1 MAYYG
6 TGTKEAILASLD
18 TAINT
23 VAGIEFVD
31 YQRIWE
37 DGIDYDKCPG
47 VFINDVRTDKKPLLK
62 DIIRNDF
69 SIGLVLIVYVEDDED
84 LSTKMNEFMEL
95 VKAPIMDDPYR
106 KHEGEFNA
114 YSTFIAAVATDQGSH
129 HPQGVSVMYLDVRF
143 YSLE

>member
-1 MAYYG
+1 MSYFG
-6 TGTKEAILASLD
+6 KGTKEGVLASLD
-18 TAINT
+18 TAINA

-37 DGIDYDKCPG
+37 DGIDYEKCPG

-84 LSTKMNEFMEL
+84 LSTKMNEFNEA
-95 VKAPIMDDPYR
+95 VKDSIVVDPYR
-106 KHEGEFNA
+106 EENA
-114 YSTFIAAVATDQGSH
+114 YSTFISAVATDQGSH
-129 HPQGVSVMYLDVRF
+129 HPQGVSVVYLDVRF
-143 YSLE
+143 YSSE